1 LALLLTASCVIVIV
15 PGGPRDWL
23 AVVGL
28 SAAVLLVLV
37 GARASGRLPFV
48 AALGVAAIDVA
59 LYALREVGFGS

>member
-1 LALLLTASCVIVIV
+1 
-15 PGGPRDWL
+15 
-23 AVVGL
+23 VGL

-59 LYALREVGFGS
+59 LYALREVGLGS